1 MIEWKKNLSPTTT
14 SKGTQNDNMY
24 QLLGGARNNNDSEDD
39 SALEENL
46 LKLKNYTYFDG
57 DKILASL
64 KLSAKDKKIQ
74 KIFAWYET
82 TSWSSR
88 SNHGAPRFNNFR

>member
-1 MIEWKKNLSPTTT
+1 
-14 SKGTQNDNMY
+14 MY

-57 DKILASL
+57 DKILSFFL
-64 KLSAKDKKIQ
+64 FLFL
-74 KIFAWYET
+74 IFRKHAV
-82 TSWSSR
+82 
-88 SNHGAPRFNNFR
+88 

>member
-39 SALEENL
+39 SALEEN
-46 LKLKNYTYFDG
+46 
-57 DKILASL
+57 ILIL
-64 KLSAKDKKIQ
+64 
-74 KIFAWYET
+74 T
-82 TSWSSR
+82 VT
-88 SNHGAPRFNNFR
+88 RFLHL

>member
-1 MIEWKKNLSPTTT
+1 MIEWKKDLSPTTT

-64 KLSAKDKKIQ
+64 KLSAKDKKMAKQSTARI
-74 KIFAWYET
+74 K
-82 TSWSSR
+82 
-88 SNHGAPRFNNFR
+88 

>member
-46 LKLKNYTYFDG
+46 LKLKDYTYFDG
-57 DKILASL
+57 DKILASQAAIL
-64 KLSAKDKKIQ
+64 IWENDADRQMLSLMSEEIPFIQ
-74 KIFAWYET
+74 QL
-82 TSWSSR
+82 SSIIR
-88 SNHGAPRFNNFR
+88 K

>member
-46 LKLKNYTYFDG
+46 LKLKDYTYFDIG
-57 DKILASL
+57 CIYHSKL
-64 KLSAKDKKIQ
+64 KLSRRHI
-74 KIFAWYET
+74 
-82 TSWSSR
+82 
-88 SNHGAPRFNNFR
+88 

>member
-46 LKLKNYTYFDG
+46 RAVSEAVK
-57 DKILASL
+57 
-64 KLSAKDKKIQ
+64 
-74 KIFAWYET
+74 
-82 TSWSSR
+82 SR
-88 SNHGAPRFNNFR
+88 M